1 MNVEQ
6 LLKRHTKNFTAP
18 TIYEGKLEGIHYHS
32 NGSVYVT
39 NSHTLL
45 ALHDVHNEESKTV
58 HFKTGKNMN
67 VDYPDISRLLQTDY
81 DNGHVI
87 SFKNIEPYIEL
98 IKVSK
103 FIDKVADLI
112 IENGQLLFK
121 VHFNNESFTL
131 PLVNISKN
139 DYQINTIGSLN
150 VMYFYHM
157 MKFFKDANV
166 DELELM
172 YKNKFSPF
180 SFRAGKYEI
189 LILPVKR

>member
-6 LLKRHTKNFTAP
+6 LLKRHSKNFTASN
-18 TIYEGKLEGIHYHS
+18 IYEGKLEGVHYHL
-32 NGSVYVT
+32 NGSVYIT

-45 ALHDVHNEESKTV
+45 ALHDVHSEESKTV
-58 HFKTGKNMN
+58 HHKTGKNMN
-67 VDYPDISRLLQTDY
+67 VDYPDVSRLLQSDY

-87 SFKNIEPYIEL
+87 PFKNIQPYIEL

-103 FIDKVADLI
+103 FIDDVADLTVK
-112 IENGQLLFK
+112 NGKLLFK
-121 VHFNNESFTL
+121 VSFNNESFTF
-131 PLVNISKN
+131 PLANISKN
-139 DYQINTIGSLN
+139 DYSLNVIGSLN
-150 VMYFYHM
+150 VMYFYNM
-157 MKFFKDANV
+157 MKFFKDANT
-166 DELELM
+166 DELELR